1 MNKNGVGKYL
11 LRAVKYFIFIFVF
24 FVILICII
32 FYTSQHDP
40 GLMPW
45 DMFKGNEKNLLLFFI
60 VFSFAYPFIGYGRR
74 EVPVGKHYDEHKAEI
89 QNMLAEAHMNFVRE
103 DKDFEGST
111 MIYHHRNMFIR
122 FMRLFEDTLK
132 IRYINGVLQMEGI
145 RADVVRFS
153 HNIEWIM
160 QKAEEKA
167 QEKAKKNP
175 DSLDK

>member
-60 VFSFAYPFIGYGRR
+60 VFSFAYPFIGYGKR
-74 EVPVGKHYDEHKAEI
+74 EVVVGKHYEEHKAEI

-132 IRYINGVLQMEGI
+132 IRYINGVLQIDGI

>member
-1 MNKNGVGKYL
+1 MNKIGIGKYL

-24 FVILICII
+24 FVILICIV
-32 FYTSQHDP
+32 FYTSRHDP
-40 GLMPW
+40 SLMPW

-74 EVPVGKHYDEHKAEI
+74 EVVVGKHYEEHKAEI
-89 QNMLAEAHMNFVRE
+89 QNMLAEANMNFVRE

-111 MIYHHRNMFIR
+111 MIYHHGNMFIR

-132 IRYINGVLQMEGI
+132 IRYINGVLQMDGI

-160 QKAEEKA
+160 QKAEEEA
-167 QEKAKKNP
+167 QEKANENP

>member
-111 MIYHHRNMFIR
+111 MIYQHRNMFIR

-132 IRYINGVLQMEGI
+132 IRYINGILQMEGI

-160 QKAEEKA
+160 QKAEEEA
-167 QEKAKKNP
+167 QEKAKENP